1 MSVDLHPFKAWR
13 PRPELAE
20 KIAAPPYDVL
30 NADEAR
36 QMAAGNELSFL
47 HISKPEIDLPPDQD
61 PYHDR
66 IYDQGRQNL
75 KILLE
80 RGYTQDPR
88 PLFYVYQQ
96 KMGQHVQAGIVAGAS
111 AFDYEADRIKKH
123 ELTRVDKENDR
134 IRHIETLGAHDEP
147 VFLTYRH
154 DAKIDAIVDGVRAGT
169 PTYDFVSPDGIGH
182 TFWVVGDDAK
192 VLELKAL
199 FEGIDCLYVAD
210 GHHRSAAGT
219 IISQRWRQ
227 RDPKLPRDH
236 EVHFFTAVVFPDDQ
250 MQILDYNRVVKDLNG
265 LSSAEFLN
273 KIDEHFEVQK
283 SEQTKPQRQKC
294 FGMFLDGQWYR
305 LTARA
310 GHFDDKDPVKSLDV
324 SILQDLLLGPVL
336 GIQDPR
342 TDKRIDFVGGI
353 RGTAELEKRCGKDMK
368 VAFSMH
374 ATTMD
379 QLMAIADAGKMMPP
393 KSTWFE
399 PKLRSGLFIHT
410 FDR

>member
-13 PRPELAE
+13 PRPELAV

-36 QMAAGNELSFL
+36 AMAAGNDLSFL
-47 HISKPEIDLPPDQD
+47 HISKPEIDLPADLD
-61 PYHDR
+61 PHDDR
-66 IYDQGRQNL
+66 VYAQGRKNL
-75 KILLE
+75 EDLLR
-80 RGYTQDPR
+80 RGYTQDR
-88 PLFYVYQQ
+88 DPLFY
-96 KMGQHVQAGIVAGAS
+96 VQAGIVAGAS

-134 IRHIETLGAHDEP
+134 IRHIETMGAHDEP

-154 DAKIDAIVDGVRAGT
+154 RPAIDAIVDGVRAGT
-169 PTYDFVSPDGIGH
+169 PTYDFTSPDGIGH
-182 TFWVVGDDAK
+182 TFWVIPDLARVA
-192 VLELKAL
+192 ELKRL
-199 FEGIDCLYVAD
+199 FGEIDCLYVAD

-219 IISQRWRQ
+219 IISKRWRDK
-227 RDPKLPRDH
+227 DPKLPRGH
-236 EVHFFTAVVFPDDQ
+236 EVHYFAAVVFPDDQ

-265 LSSAEFLN
+265 LSSAAFL
-273 KIDEHFEVQK
+273 KKLEEHFEV
-283 SEQTKPQRQKC
+283 KPTDRKKPDRQKC
-294 FGMFLDGQWYR
+294 FGMFLDEQWYR
-305 LTARA
+305 LTARP
-310 GHFDDKDPVKSLDV
+310 GHYDDEDPVKSLDV
-324 SILQDLLLGPVL
+324 SILQTLLLSPLL

-353 RGTAELEKRCGKDMK
+353 RGMDELERRCHKDMK

-374 ATTMD
+374 PTSMA
-379 QLMAIADAGKMMPP
+379 QLMAIADAGQMMPP